1 MVLQY
6 LPTQEMA
13 ITTREW
19 TSPEGQRALI
29 ESFPRLA
36 PLLEDLDVAHEA
48 VVVFQNA
55 GKQEVPEVAELRTRT
70 SQLDAEHDRYTRVIH
85 HLLLGFAEMCDD
97 EATSAIIETVRSE
110 LLPQGLGINQQ
121 SYMVQAGEAILREQ
135 RLSAASKRFLSET
148 VVNIANHGP
157 MTLAELVSRWHRTAT
172 ELGEV
177 ETQKSRIKAM
187 SAVESS
193 RGPAR
198 RLWIANISHFIR
210 TVALEKGMTEPQR
223 TTLLQPVRDAE
234 AKAAKRRALAKKKN
248 IPFDPDAADNGETSP
263 APGPDGCSADS

>member
-13 ITTREW
+13 IITKEW
-19 TSPEGQRALI
+19 ISPEGQRPLI

-36 PLLEDLDVAHEA
+36 PLLEDLEVAHEA

-70 SQLDAEHDRYTRVIH
+70 SQLDAEHDRYTRILH
-85 HLLLGFAEMCDD
+85 HLLRGFAEMSDD
-97 EATSAIIETVRSE
+97 EATSAMIETVRSE

-121 SYMVQAGEAILREQ
+121 SYLVQAGEAILREQ
-135 RLSAASKRFLSET
+135 RLSDASRRFLSGT
-148 VVNIANHGP
+148 VVNIAKKGP
-157 MTLAELVSRWHRTAT
+157 VSLADLVACWHRTAI

-177 ETQKSRIKAM
+177 EAQKSRIKAM
-187 SAVESS
+187 SAIESS

-210 TVALEKGMTEPQR
+210 TVAIEKGMTEAQR
-223 TTLLQPVRDAE
+223 TDLLQPARDAE
-234 AKAAKRRALAKKKN
+234 AKAAKKRALAKKKN
-248 IPFDPDAADNGETSP
+248 VPFDPDATDEGEAS
-263 APGPDGCSADS
+263 